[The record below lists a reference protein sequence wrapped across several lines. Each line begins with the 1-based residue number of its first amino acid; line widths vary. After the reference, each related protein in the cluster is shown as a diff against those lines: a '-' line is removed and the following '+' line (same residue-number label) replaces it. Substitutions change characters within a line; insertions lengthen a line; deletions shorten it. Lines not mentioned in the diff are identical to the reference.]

1 MTGFDRIRA
10 VAEAGGLSGL
20 RLGIL
25 IEQDHIQQRLV
36 NLDAIVVFDKAE
48 FAKSIH
54 EKLTRERVVPINS
67 ATAFCEVSER
77 AQIPFR

>member
-20 RLGIL
+20 RMGIL

-54 EKLTRERVVPINS
+54 EKAHAGARG
-67 ATAFCEVSER
+67 AD
-77 AQIPFR
+77 QFRHGLL